1 MLTYQPGSTAI
12 HRLDPR
18 SKLLFQGAFAVAVF
32 AHDSLVVLAGLT
44 VLALGILRMATLSPV
59 RILRS
64 FRFIL
69 FLLAI
74 APPIAALSFGPPW
87 VVLDRA
93 VTSAVA
99 GYQVVVMLLVAG
111 AYVHT
116 TPVRES
122 RAAIQRHVPGRVGQ
136 LLGVGVGL
144 VFRLTPVL
152 LADLQRIGDAIDA
165 RGGENLSTVE
175 RLRRLALVGLRRAF
189 DRAGRL
195 SLALRARCF
204 AWNPTLPELSF
215 SRLDVPV
222 LVLSAGLTLSVLL

>member
-1 MLTYQPGSTAI
+1 
-12 HRLDPR
+12 
-18 SKLLFQGAFAVAVF
+18 
-32 AHDSLVVLAGLT
+32 
-44 VLALGILRMATLSPV
+44 
-59 RILRS
+59 
-64 FRFIL
+64 
-69 FLLAI
+69 
-74 APPIAALSFGPPW
+74 
-87 VVLDRA
+87 
-93 VTSAVA
+93 
-99 GYQVVVMLLVAG
+99 MLLVAG
-111 AYVHT
+111 TYVHT

-152 LADLQRIGDAIDA
+152 LADLQRIGEAIDA
-165 RGGENLSTVE
+165 RAGENLSTVE

-204 AWNPTLPELSF
+204 AWNPTLPEIAF

-222 LVLSAGLTLSVLL
+222 LVLSVGLALSVFL